1 MFEHWQFLIKRFKTQ
16 LLLRATGYDTE
27 FNPVWGSFY
36 CASSWCL
43 PIWASRWN
51 NCGVKPKSWVQ
62 IIGGTMSF
70 SKWLLIHKWVDLC
83 NDNSPGP
90 DSLSHIYKQSIL
102 ETKIH
107 YSCKFFLETKAFQK
121 AQLIFFPFWWR
132 IFSFPLE
139 KKQKQ
144 KVLNFVRKT
153 VLLEKRKT
161 RQLVN
166 SKTEILEPKKKKKLI
181 HKP

>member
-1 MFEHWQFLIKRFKTQ
+1 MLPADACPFGQVDEIIVLSKLKAESK
-16 LLLRATGYDTE
+16 LLGEL
-27 FNPVWGSFY
+27 
-36 CASSWCL
+36 C
-43 PIWASRWN
+43 
-51 NCGVKPKSWVQ
+51 Q
-62 IIGGTMSF
+62 F

-102 ETKIH
+102 GTKIH

-166 SKTEILEPKKKKKLI
+166 SKTKILEPKNKKEWYISLKMAKTTL
-181 HKP
+181 KMEPQ